1 MKTDR
6 VKLTPKETLVA
17 LVLGLSLALAGCGTT
32 PTPTETPE
40 PAATAVVGE
49 EAYLDA
55 AEVQLD
61 RAIGTE
67 GSFEQYPEMRD
78 VALDVAAT
86 SCDLQAEGL
95 SEVDMFDRL
104 SASGGDEAV
113 IDVLRYW
120 ITAATTYV
128 C

>member
-32 PTPTETPE
+32 PKPTETPE

-61 RAIGTE
+61 RAIGAE

-78 VALDVAAT
+78 AALEVAAT
-86 SCDLQAEGL
+86 SCDLQAEGVTDA
-95 SEVDMFDRL
+95 EMYDRL
-104 SASGGDEAV
+104 AASGGDEAV